1 MSNPRFNVSYV
12 VKGENSWEQRVYAQ
26 SRLSQDMKHGPTYTI
41 EKYATKDGK
50 VHFLVEVED
59 ELALSSDYFRRAA
72 SVSRAA

>member
-1 MSNPRFNVSYV
+1 
-12 VKGENSWEQRVYAQ
+12 
-26 SRLSQDMKHGPTYTI
+26 MKHGPTYTI